1 MGVSKTRQQPTA
13 ARHFDLMSFRQ
24 NVGPG
29 SSCGFRFRSLVM
41 ICLLSLNQTS
51 CKFSTFFGSFR
62 DADEIT
68 LTSISAPLPDDA
80 FKAII
85 TLTYPP
91 PATLHTGQVVPI
103 HCVVKNA
110 SNILW
115 PSMGLSNGYFQIT
128 FGNHW
133 LDLNH
138 KMIVVDD
145 GRSVLP
151 YDLQPGG
158 EAEFLI
164 TIRAPAT
171 PGEYILELD
180 LVQEQVAWFVHKGS
194 QNVEL
199 RITVSDAHNELGQN
213 R

>member
-1 MGVSKTRQQPTA
+1 M
-13 ARHFDLMSFRQ
+13 
-24 NVGPG
+24 
-29 SSCGFRFRSLVM
+29 
-41 ICLLSLNQTS
+41 S
-51 CKFSTFFGSFR
+51 CKVSSLFGSFR
-62 DADEIT
+62 NADEIT
-68 LTSISAPLPDDA
+68 LTSINAPLPDDA

-85 TLTYPP
+85 TLTDVP
-91 PATLHTGQVVPI
+91 PASLHTGQVVSI

-110 SNILW
+110 SSSLW
-115 PSMGLSNGYFQIT
+115 PSMGRSNGYFQIA

-138 KMIVVDD
+138 KMLVVDD
-145 GRSVLP
+145 GRSALP

-180 LVQEQVAWFVHKGS
+180 MVQEQVAWFVHKGS
-194 QNVEL
+194 ENVEL
-199 RITVSDAHNELGQN
+199 RIRVNDGA